1 MSELTHIPIMVDEII
16 AGLNIKPDGVYI
28 DGTCG
33 GAGHSVKIAEKLSPE
48 GLLLAIDR
56 DPDALAVS
64 AERLAPYSAVTAKG
78 NFSDIADIAASY
90 EITAANGILLD
101 LGVSSYQLDSPERG
115 FSYKTDSPLDMRM
128 EKAGVSASDVVNT
141 YSAEDLTELLYK
153 YGDERFAPRI
163 VSRIVALRDEKPI
176 ETTFELAE
184 IIKDAYPA
192 KFRREKNPCKKTFQ
206 AIRIEVNDEMRSLE
220 TGLDAAFGLLST
232 GGRLAVITFH
242 SLEDRIVKNR
252 FKSYA
257 KGCTCPP
264 DFPECICG
272 KTSAGRVVLKKT
284 PSDREI
290 KSNNRARSAK
300 LRIIEKIG

>member
-1 MSELTHIPIMVDEII
+1 MVDEII
-16 AGLNIKPDGVYI
+16 AALAIKPDGIYI

-33 GAGHSVKIAEKLSPE
+33 GAGHSVKIAEKLSE
-48 GLLLAIDR
+48 AGLLLAIDR

-78 NFSDIADIAASY
+78 NFAEIAEIAASF
-90 EITAANGILLD
+90 EIKAADGILLD
-101 LGVSSYQLDSPERG
+101 LGVSSYQLDSPDRG

-128 EKAGVSASDVVNT
+128 EKTGVSAFDVVNT
-141 YSAEDLTELLYK
+141 YSAEDLTKLLYD

-163 VSRIVALRDEKPI
+163 VSRIVAFREEKPI
-176 ETTFELAE
+176 KTTFELAE

-206 AIRIEVNDEMRSLE
+206 AIRIEVNDEIRSLE

-232 GGRLAVITFH
+232 GGRLAILTFH

-252 FKSYA
+252 FKSYS

-264 DFPECICG
+264 DFPECVCG
-272 KTSAGRVVLKKT
+272 KISAGRVVLKKT

-290 KSNNRARSAK
+290 KINNRARSAK
-300 LRIIEKIG
+300 LRIIEKTG